1 MRPALKIAGAAA
13 LALALTLGLPLAG
26 GAGAGLARPQDDPAL
41 ADCFKVRLQTTA
53 LPARPIELYDSKK
66 VYAEDLPRAQLPA
79 TLVAYECLDP
89 KFLTLRTG
97 AGLRLVRRTTINPPE
112 LPSIGCICPSAG
124 GTQHLSVPGVA
135 PWPVCPKEE
144 PKCR

>member
-1 MRPALKIAGAAA
+1 MRPPLKIAGAAA
-13 LALALTLGLPLAG
+13 LALALTLPLPLADG
-26 GAGAGLARPQDDPAL
+26 HGAGSARAQADPAL
-41 ADCFKVRLQTTA
+41 ASCYKVRLRTTA
-53 LPARPIELYDSKK
+53 LPSRPIELYDSQK

-112 LPSIGCICPSAG
+112 LPDIGCICPSLG

-135 PWPVCPKEE
+135 PWPLCPKEE

>member
-1 MRPALKIAGAAA
+1 MRPALKIAGATA
-13 LALALTLGLPLAG
+13 LVLALTLTLPVADERG
-26 GAGAGLARPQDDPAL
+26 GGSARAQADPAL
-41 ADCFKVRLQTTA
+41 ASCHKVRLQTTA
-53 LPARPIELYDSKK
+53 LPSRPIELYDSQK

-112 LPSIGCICPSAG
+112 LPNIGCICPSAG

-135 PWPVCPKEE
+135 PWPVCSKEE